1 MMNVPPTRTATIPV
15 SLDFSVLVT
24 REHVRS
30 INEKSL
36 QGERN
41 LERTTNF
48 GKNKQWMSSVDNF

>member
-1 MMNVPPTRTATIPV
+1 MMNVLPTRTAKTPAL
-15 SLDFSVLVT
+15 LDFSVPVT

-41 LERTTNF
+41 LEKITNF

>member
-1 MMNVPPTRTATIPV
+1 MMNVPPTRTAKTPV
-15 SLDFSVLVT
+15 LLDFSVLVT

-41 LERTTNF
+41 LEKTTNF
-48 GKNKQWMSSVDNF
+48 GKNKQCMSSVDNF